1 MQQKLSFALIIF
13 FVFCNLIIRA
23 QDLNKEEF
31 KPSGKVWGLVFG
43 DVFTKFHADS
53 LNRGSSQYSNIEKK
67 YSSFDFRRIYLG
79 YDYNIS
85 EKFSTELIIS
95 HEGNFDAGGNRTVL
109 IKAANLRWKNIYPMT
124 DLIIGQSATPTFSL
138 ISEKIWGYR
147 SVEKTSLDMRKIGC
161 SSDFGIS
168 LQGKFDKNENFGYNL
183 MIGNGTGTKPE
194 ADRFKKIYGE
204 LFAKFLDKKLIVD
217 VYSDYERVQLS
228 PYHKSKTTAK
238 AFVAYQTEKFSV
250 GVESGWQIQK
260 NYIIDSLPA
269 PSAKVDTSDAISW
282 VVSGFI
288 RGTIL
293 KDKLFF
299 FARYDAFNPD
309 TKYNADNTY
318 FVGGNPNKE
327 TFILAGLDY
336 TPYKNV
342 HIMPNIWY
350 NSYNNRTNNVS
361 GFTKN
366 DYDLVGRITFF
377 YLFK

>member
-13 FVFCNLIIRA
+13 LVFCNLGIRA
-23 QDLNKEEF
+23 QDVNKEEF

-43 DVFTKFHADS
+43 DIFTKTHADS
-53 LNRGSSQYSNIEKK
+53 LNRGCAQYSNIEKD

-85 EKFSTELIIS
+85 EKFSTELIIA
-95 HEGNFDAGGNRTVL
+95 HEGNLDASGNRTVL
-109 IKAANLRWKNIYPMT
+109 IKAANLRWKNIYPMA

-147 SVEKTSLDMRKIGC
+147 SVEKMPVDIRKMGC
-161 SSDFGIS
+161 SSDLGIS
-168 LQGKFDKNENFGYNL
+168 LQGKCNKNETFGYNL
-183 MIGNGTGTKPE
+183 MVGNGTGTKPE
-194 ADRFKKIYGE
+194 TDRLKKMYGE
-204 LFAKFLDKKLIVD
+204 LFAKFLDKKIIVD
-217 VYSDYERVQLS
+217 IYSDYERVQLS

-238 AFVAYQTEKFSV
+238 VFVAYQTDKLTMGF
-250 GVESGWQIQK
+250 ESGWQMQK
-260 NYIIDSLPA
+260 NYTIDSIADPL
-269 PSAKVDTSDAISW
+269 AKVDTNDAISW

-293 KDKLFF
+293 KEKLFF

-309 TKYNADNTY
+309 TKYNANNTY
-318 FVGGNPNKE
+318 IVGGNPNKE
-327 TFILAGLDY
+327 TLILAGLDY
-336 TPYKNV
+336 TPCKNV
-342 HIMPNIWY
+342 HIMPNVWY
-350 NSYNNRTNNVS
+350 NSYSNRTKNVRGLIKS
-361 GFTKN
+361 